1 MKYKRLADVADIK
14 FSVIVSSRLKKQAVP
29 TKWMACTNFL
39 RDNTIDLNASNE
51 YYVPDRDQLI
61 RAGDIIVKRIAP
73 TFVNYIER
81 IPDGIYVGNNLIVV
95 SPKQDI
101 YSRYLAMFLNEQVES
116 LSESS
121 SVGAV
126 MKSINKQHMEDLQ
139 VPVLPYEKQVLI
151 GDIWYYNIEL
161 KKMKNKLTELE
172 TIQTNYYLKKYAN
185 PFGGKRNG

>member
-29 TKWMACTNFL
+29 TKWMACTNFS

-61 RAGDIIVKRIAP
+61 QAGDIIVKRIAP

-81 IPDGIYVGNNLIVV
+81 IPDGTYVGNNLIVV

-101 YSRYLAMFLNEQVES
+101 Y
-116 LSESS
+116 
-121 SVGAV
+121 
-126 MKSINKQHMEDLQ
+126 
-139 VPVLPYEKQVLI
+139 
-151 GDIWYYNIEL
+151 
-161 KKMKNKLTELE
+161 
-172 TIQTNYYLKKYAN
+172 
-185 PFGGKRNG
+185 